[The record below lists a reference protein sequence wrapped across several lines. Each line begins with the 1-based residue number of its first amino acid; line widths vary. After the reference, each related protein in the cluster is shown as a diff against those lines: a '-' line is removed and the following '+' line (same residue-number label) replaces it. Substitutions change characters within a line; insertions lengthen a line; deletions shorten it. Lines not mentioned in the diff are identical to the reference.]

1 MVSNHPE
8 EGSQMPKLVDTVHAK
23 STINYQLTKCFGVVF
38 GVKTTFYECINII
51 IYIFV
56 CVYMC
61 VYIEDRLVAQ

>member
-23 STINYQLTKCFGVVF
+23 STINYQLTKCF
-38 GVKTTFYECINII
+38 YECMNII
-51 IYIFV
+51 LYIFV